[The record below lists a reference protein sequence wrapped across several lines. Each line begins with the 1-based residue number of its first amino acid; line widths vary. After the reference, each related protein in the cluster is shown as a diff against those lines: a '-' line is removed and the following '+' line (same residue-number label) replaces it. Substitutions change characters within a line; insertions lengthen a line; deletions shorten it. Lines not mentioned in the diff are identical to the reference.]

1 MKAKNIGK
9 YTICFIIVCF
19 LMITMTLILSYFNK
33 DKLSVKTLKG
43 NVKDIGRV
51 SVVYTPNIS
60 KFSYEEVIISKNGVR
75 NNKNPKSRI
84 RNDYLNID
92 KKYSDFV
99 NDKGKELIY
108 KDDLNIGEAYTSVK
122 SDLVQGMNALND
134 CIKVSNKNL
143 KSGVEEN
150 FDINLNKSDFKENS
164 WKTLFNKIYKGNL
177 YMVISET
184 NISGSKVNNICILKI
199 DIKNKSYKL
208 LNRFNLGLQNGYQ
221 QNINEI
227 KFSIGSKL
235 YLEIVNNKSKNGD
248 IEGHDSYSNLII
260 YDIEDNTFNISNKFM
275 DNLNKEKNA
284 NPKEIGLLSKTKLDY
299 MIKNNKLNL
308 IVTDM
313 SNSIINLV
321 YDINSNEIKLEDYEI
336 LDLKVDYNE
345 ASSGVR
351 KVKLLDDK
359 IYSISGMK
367 NSISGEL
374 KGFKGIVDVVGTK
387 PVKFQV
393 FDMKLKK
400 NIYEAELIN
409 GDISLKEKLFFVAN

>member
-108 KDDLNIGEAYTSVK
+108 KDDLNIGEAYTSV
-122 SDLVQGMNALND
+122 
-134 CIKVSNKNL
+134 
-143 KSGVEEN
+143 
-150 FDINLNKSDFKENS
+150 KSDFKENS

-367 NSISGEL
+367 NNISGEL
-374 KGFKGIVDVVGTK
+374 KGFKGVVDVVGTK

-409 GDISLKEKLFFVAN
+409 GDISLQEKLFFVAN

>member
-19 LMITMTLILSYFNK
+19 LMIIMTLILSYFNK

-43 NVKDIGRV
+43 NIKDIGRV
-51 SVVYTPNIS
+51 SLVYTPNIG
-60 KFSYEEVIISKNGVR
+60 KFSYEEVIINRNGIR
-75 NNKNPKSRI
+75 SDTNPKLRI

-92 KKYSDFV
+92 KKYSDFID
-99 NDKGKELIY
+99 DKGNEFTY
-108 KDDLNIGEAYTSVK
+108 KDYLNIGEAYVSAE
-122 SDLVQGMNALND
+122 SDLAKEMNNLND
-134 CIKVSNKNL
+134 CIKISNKSL

-150 FDINLNKSDFKENS
+150 FDISLKKSDFKENS
-164 WKTLFNKIYKGNL
+164 WKTVFNKMYKCNL

-184 NISGSKVNNICILKI
+184 NISDPKVNNICILKI

-208 LNRFNLGLQNGYQ
+208 LNRFNLGLQNGYN

-227 KFSIGSKL
+227 KFSIGSKI
-235 YLEIVNNKSKNGD
+235 YLEMVNNKSTNGD
-248 IEGHDSYSNLII
+248 IEGHDNYSNFII
-260 YDIEDNTFNISNKFM
+260 YHIEDNTFNISNKFM

-299 MIKNNKLNL
+299 IVKNNKLNI
-308 IVTDM
+308 IVTDR
-313 SNSIINLV
+313 SHSIINLV
-321 YDINSNEIKLEDYEI
+321 YDINSNQVKLEDYEI
-336 LDLKVDYNE
+336 LDLKVEYNE
-345 ASSGVR
+345 LLSGVR

-359 IYSISGMK
+359 IYSISSIK
-367 NSISGEL
+367 DNISGEL
-374 KGFKGIVDVVGTK
+374 KGSKGVFDIVGTK

-400 NIYEAELIN
+400 NLYEAELIN
-409 GDISLKEKLFFVAN
+409 GDVSLQDRLFFVAN

>member
-19 LMITMTLILSYFNK
+19 LMIIMTLILSYFNK

-43 NVKDIGRV
+43 NIKDIGRL
-51 SVVYTPNIS
+51 SLVYTPNIS
-60 KFSYEEVIISKNGVR
+60 KFSYEQVIINKNGIR
-75 NNKNPKSRI
+75 NDTNPKSII

-92 KKYSDFV
+92 KKYSDFI
-99 NDKGKELIY
+99 NDKGNELIY

-122 SDLVQGMNALND
+122 SDLVQGMNDLND
-134 CIKVSNKNL
+134 CIKISNKNL
-143 KSGVEEN
+143 KSGVEEK
-150 FDINLNKSDFKENS
+150 FDISLKKSDFKENS
-164 WKTLFNKIYKGNL
+164 WKTVFNKIYKGNL

-208 LNRFNLGLQNGYQ
+208 LNRFNLGLQHGYQ

-227 KFSIGSKL
+227 KFSVGSKL
-235 YLEIVNNKSKNGD
+235 YLEMVNNKSSNGD
-248 IEGHDSYSNLII
+248 IEGHDNYSNFII
-260 YDIEDNTFNISNKFM
+260 YDINDNTFNISNKFM

-284 NPKEIGLLSKTKLDY
+284 NPNEIGLLSKTKLDY
-299 MIKNNKLNL
+299 IIKNNKLNI
-308 IVTDM
+308 IVTD
-313 SNSIINLV
+313 SSHSIINLI

-345 ASSGVR
+345 ALSGVR

-359 IYSISGMK
+359 IYSISSIK
-367 NSISGEL
+367 DNISGKT
-374 KGFKGIVDVVGTK
+374 KGSESVFDIVGTR

-400 NIYEAELIN
+400 TMYEAEIIN
-409 GDISLKEKLFFVAN
+409 GDISLQDKLYFVAN

>member
-75 NNKNPKSRI
+75 NNTNPKSRI

-99 NDKGKELIY
+99 NDKGKEFIY

-208 LNRFNLGLQNGYQ
+208 LNRFNLGLQNGEQ

-227 KFSIGSKL
+227 KFS
-235 YLEIVNNKSKNGD
+235 
-248 IEGHDSYSNLII
+248 
-260 YDIEDNTFNISNKFM
+260 
-275 DNLNKEKNA
+275 
-284 NPKEIGLLSKTKLDY
+284 
-299 MIKNNKLNL
+299 
-308 IVTDM
+308 
-313 SNSIINLV
+313 
-321 YDINSNEIKLEDYEI
+321 
-336 LDLKVDYNE
+336 
-345 ASSGVR
+345 
-351 KVKLLDDK
+351 
-359 IYSISGMK
+359 
-367 NSISGEL
+367 
-374 KGFKGIVDVVGTK
+374 
-387 PVKFQV
+387 
-393 FDMKLKK
+393 
-400 NIYEAELIN
+400 
-409 GDISLKEKLFFVAN
+409 